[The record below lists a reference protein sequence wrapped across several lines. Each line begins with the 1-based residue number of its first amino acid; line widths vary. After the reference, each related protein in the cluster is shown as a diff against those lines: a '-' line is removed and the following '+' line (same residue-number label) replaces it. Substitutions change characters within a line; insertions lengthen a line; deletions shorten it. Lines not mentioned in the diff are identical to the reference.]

1 MKVLLVEDDPSTG
14 QFLSAILTAHRYT
27 VDHVTN
33 GKAGLDLAF
42 QGEYAAIL
50 LDVVLPEL
58 DGLSVCRQLRQ
69 QGCQIPI
76 LMLTAKDSAE
86 DMVTGLDAGA
96 DDYVTKPCEPSQ
108 LIARVRALLRR
119 PGGTLATPILT
130 WGALCLD
137 PTLIQVTYQHRVVP
151 LSPKEYS
158 LLELFLRHP
167 QRIFSRS
174 SIIDHLWSI
183 DDTPTDAA
191 VTNLIKDLRRRLKA
205 AGMAEELIETVYR
218 LGYRLKA
225 LPQETKE
232 DESKTAQPV
241 NELKEPNQGLVL
253 IDQVIQDFKA
263 SLDDRIAI
271 LDAAARSLQS
281 DGFDLEQLQNAQ
293 QEAHRLAGGLGTF
306 GYTTASQTA
315 RAIEHLLTEE
325 SELQTALGEPLSHR
339 LADLVEELKQEIAK
353 TPASPNVSES
363 VVEEISRVLVVDD
376 DSLFI
381 TALQR
386 SANTQG
392 LEVEVTASRA
402 AALET
407 MAQNLPEVILLNLDA
422 EFVQGQRL
430 EFLQEVKAKYPKVP
444 ILTLA
449 QQDSLSDRVA
459 VSRLGGNRYI
469 LKSAAV
475 EEVLEAIAQ
484 ALPRT
489 VPPDARVMIVDD
501 DPLVLKLLT
510 HLLEPWGLQVTAL
523 QDPDRFW
530 QVLTAAN
537 PDVLLLDLEMPTFNG
552 VELCR
557 VVRQDSKYSD
567 LPILVV
573 TAHTDIDHI
582 QQVFSAGA
590 DDFISKPVVGPEL
603 VTRVINRVERSRMQ
617 RQLLRFQR
625 EQHQNGQQDTQ
636 IDSLTQVANRHH
648 LSSFLDQTWQKLTS
662 AQQFLSLVLCDIDH
676 FKAYNEN
683 YGQQSGDI
691 CLQRVARAI
700 QASLMASTD
709 LVARYS
715 GGTFAIVLP
724 YTNLNGALSVVARI
738 QQEIANLQL
747 THPASPSHSRITLSL
762 GITGTIPTANTS
774 PAALTAIAEQAL
786 SAAKARGR
794 NTYCLYSL

>member
-1 MKVLLVEDDPSTG
+1 MKVLLVEDDQSTG

-50 LDVVLPEL
+50 LDVMLPEL
-58 DGLSVCRQLRQ
+58 DGVSICRQLRQ

-119 PGGTLATPILT
+119 PGGTLSSPILH

-137 PTLIQVTYQHRVVP
+137 PTLIQVTYQHHVVP

-225 LPQETKE
+225 FPQEVRE
-232 DESKTAQPV
+232 DESKTAPPI
-241 NELKEPNQGLVL
+241 NELRDPNQGLVL
-253 IDQVIQDFKA
+253 IDQVIQDFKT
-263 SLDDRIAI
+263 SLDDRIQV
-271 LDAAARSLQS
+271 LEAAARSLQS
-281 DGFDLEQLQNAQ
+281 DSFDLEQLQNAQ
-293 QEAHRLAGGLGTF
+293 REAHRLAGGLGTF

-325 SELQTALGEPLSHR
+325 SEVQTALGEPLPHR
-339 LADLVEELKQEIAK
+339 LFDLVEALKQEIAQ
-353 TPASPNVSES
+353 ASVTSSEAEP
-363 VVEEISRVLVVDD
+363 VVEELSRVLVVDD

-392 LEVEVTASRA
+392 LEVEVTSSRVT
-402 AALET
+402 ALELLE
-407 MAQNLPEVILLNLDA
+407 QNLPEVILLNLDA
-422 EFVQGQRL
+422 ELVQGKGL
-430 EFLQEVKAKYPKVP
+430 EFLQELKVKYPKVP

-449 QQDSLSDRVA
+449 QQDALSDRVA
-459 VSRLGGNRYI
+459 VSRLGGDRYI
-469 LKSAAV
+469 LKSARV

-484 ALPRT
+484 SLPRT

-501 DPLVLKLLT
+501 DPLVLKMLT

-523 QDPDRFW
+523 QDPNKFW

-590 DDFISKPVVGPEL
+590 DDFISKPVIGPEL
-603 VTRVINRVERSRMQ
+603 VTRVINRIERSRMQ
-617 RQLLRFQR
+617 RQVLRFQR
-625 EQHQNGQQDTQ
+625 DQLQTLQQDSQT
-636 IDSLTQVANRHH
+636 DSLTQVANRHH
-648 LSSFLDQTWQKLTS
+648 LNSFLAQTWQKLIP
-662 AQQFLSLVLCDIDH
+662 AQQFLSLILCDIDH
-676 FKAYNEN
+676 FKTYNEN

-691 CLQRVARAI
+691 CLQRIARAI
-700 QASLMASTD
+700 QESLLASTD

-715 GGTFAIVLP
+715 GGTFAVVLP

-738 QQEIANLQL
+738 QQAIASLQL
-747 THPASPSHSRITLSL
+747 AHPASPSHSHITLSL
-762 GITGTIPTANTS
+762 GMTGTIPTLDKS
-774 PAALTAIAEQAL
+774 PTDLMQIAEQAL
-786 SAAKARGR
+786 DAAKARGR